1 MALTISEIDHLAKL
15 TRISL
20 TNEEKELF
28 RTQLDSILEYAGHIR
43 EVHDTTAV
51 SSHPPKSLEDISES
65 DSIVQFSD
73 ADGLVAAVPKRNG
86 RSIAVPP
93 VKDAT

>member
-28 RTQLDSILEYAGHIR
+28 RTQLDSI
-43 EVHDTTAV
+43 
-51 SSHPPKSLEDISES
+51 PPKSLEDISES

-86 RSIAVPP
+86 RSIEVPP

>member
-20 TNEEKELF
+20 TDEEKELF
-28 RTQLDSILEYAGHIR
+28 CTQLDSILEYAGHIR
-43 EVHDTTAV
+43 EVHDNTSV
-51 SSHPPKSLEDISES
+51 SPHSSKSLEDISES

-73 ADGLVAAVPKRNG
+73 ADGLVASVPKRSG
-86 RSIAVPP
+86 RSIEVPP